1 MRSEFNEDT
10 IRGPYCQVFRRNC
23 QMRIRARFDP
33 VIADIIIPETTG
45 VDLAR
50 EMFAIKNRRA
60 DHHALGT

>member
-10 IRGPYCQVFRRNC
+10 IRCPYCQVFRRNC
-23 QMRIRARFDP
+23 EMRIRARFDP

-50 EMFAIKNRRA
+50 EMSP
-60 DHHALGT
+60 